1 MAYSTQAFTQDGRTL
16 TEPSTKPNDLADGV
30 PETIFAYGRDYRLA
44 AVMWE
49 NAGSDHYEITLTY
62 STKDQEAAD
71 AEA

>member
-1 MAYSTQAFTQDGRTL
+1 ML
-16 TEPSTKPNDLADGV
+16 TEPSAEPNDLGGEV

-49 NAGSDHYEITLTY
+49 NAGQDNYEITLTY